1 MSCLCAYL
9 HKGYIFYKKIHTW
22 NALSNV
28 RKHVTHIVMMV
39 SNMLCA
45 IVGPIFAKVEM
56 GWLVFLFLQIPM
68 VVLQV
73 K

>member
-1 MSCLCAYL
+1 M
-9 HKGYIFYKKIHTW
+9 W
-22 NALSNV
+22 NALSNA

-39 SNMLCA
+39 GNMHCA

-56 GWLVFLFLQIPM
+56 GWLVFLFLQNSM

>member
-1 MSCLCAYL
+1 
-9 HKGYIFYKKIHTW
+9 
-22 NALSNV
+22 
-28 RKHVTHIVMMV
+28 MMV
-39 SNMLCA
+39 GNMLCA
-45 IVGPIFAKVEM
+45 IVGSIFAKVEM

>member
-9 HKGYIFYKKIHTW
+9 HKGYIFYKISHTW
-22 NALSNV
+22 NSLNNA
-28 RKHVTHIVMMV
+28 RKHVTHNVMMV
-39 SNMLCA
+39 GNMLCA
-45 IVGPIFAKVEM
+45 IVGSIFAKVEM